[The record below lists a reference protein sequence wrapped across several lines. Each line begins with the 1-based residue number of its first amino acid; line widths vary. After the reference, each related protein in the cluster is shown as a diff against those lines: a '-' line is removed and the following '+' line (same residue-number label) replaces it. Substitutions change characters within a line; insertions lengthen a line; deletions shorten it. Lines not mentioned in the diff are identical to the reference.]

1 MSKYDGRDVD
11 FTKDEMDDHSE
22 ENQKKDRRIA
32 NKSKSFKDESNHK
45 EEKGLK
51 TFKEL
56 KEDYAKEMNYLKMIK
71 EFKEEKES
79 KGKWMDALKPKEKKG
94 EKKGFL
100 QKVGLMNLVM
110 LLIAGIALIWIAG
123 LGLDQTP
130 SKKTAKKTNQT
141 AGTSLESNPI
151 YTNNSSESGNY
162 AKEMEDKLT
171 NILSKVEGKTFLFE
185 NKKYAHKKV
194 NKIQTKEKQNI
205 FRLIFA

>member
-1 MSKYDGRDVD
+1 MSKYDGSDVD

-56 KEDYAKEMNYLKMIK
+56 KEEK

-171 NILSKVEGKTFLFE
+171 NILSKVEGIGKVQ
-185 NKKYAHKKV
+185 AHRVELYIMQKD
-194 NKIQTKEKQNI
+194 
-205 FRLIFA
+205 R